1 MVLAVLA
8 FQLQAVIERT
18 LKEAGDH
25 TSWETLREELGTHH
39 VVTTLLPTADGKTL
53 AIRRGS
59 VSDGRVGEIYRH
71 LNLDPE
77 PMTPI
82 RTWL

>member
-1 MVLAVLA
+1 VVLAVLA
-8 FQLQAVIERT
+8 FHLQAVIERT

-39 VVTTLLPTADGKTL
+39 VVTTDGKTL